1 MTEQI
6 LALLPISIVLIFSL
20 IVMLTE
26 VSIKKNKEILAYI
39 SIIGLFLASLSSIY
53 LWKQNQ
59 NYSFK
64 ISLFNN
70 MLSIDNYSIFFYLIF
85 LLCSGITIFI
95 SVPYLKRENFEHGEY
110 YSLILMSL
118 SGMMLMVSANDL
130 IMAFLGIEIMSI
142 AIYVLVGFVRN
153 NIKSN
158 EAILKYFFLG
168 SFSAG
173 FILYGIAMIY
183 GYCGTLN
190 FNEINSI
197 LQTKENISRLSLIN
211 IGAVLILIGTLFKVA
226 AFPFHVWA
234 PDIYEGAPSPV
245 TGFMITAVKVASF
258 GLFIKL
264 IIMIFSHITSYW
276 IDILAYISIFTMFTG
291 NLFAFTQENIK
302 KMLAYSSISHTGY
315 LLIGLS
321 ILMLNKNDSALTNSL
336 LFYLVSYSVSS
347 LGIFACISYIGSKGE
362 KYNNIEDYSGIGFK
376 YPLIGFTM
384 SIFMLSLVGFPPTSG
399 FFAKY
404 YLFSSAIKEGMGYL
418 VLIGIINSILSIYY
432 YLRVISVMYLKESK
446 INLESD
452 LGRTSTKIAMV
463 YTAIATIWLGI
474 GTFNLASIFP
484 GFTSIIEWS
493 QLSIK
498 SLF

>member
-1 MTEQI
+1 MVEQI
-6 LALLPISIVLIFSL
+6 LALLPISIIIVFSL
-20 IVMLTE
+20 IAMLTE
-26 VSIKKNKEILAYI
+26 VSINKNKEIIAYI
-39 SIIGLFLASLSSIY
+39 SIIGLVFASLSSIY

-59 NYSFK
+59 DYSFK

-70 MLSIDNYSIFFYLIF
+70 MLTIDNYSIFFYLIF
-85 LLCSGITIFI
+85 FLCSGITIFI
-95 SVPYLKRENFEHGEY
+95 SVPYLKRESFEHGEY

-118 SGMMLMVSANDL
+118 SGMMLMVSSNDL
-130 IMAFLGIEIMSI
+130 IIAFLGIEIMSI
-142 AIYVLVGFVRN
+142 AVYVLVGFIRT

-183 GYCGTLN
+183 GYCGTIN
-190 FNEINSI
+190 FSEINTF
-197 LQTKENISRLSLIN
+197 LQEKENTLRLSLIN
-211 IGAVLILIGTLFKVA
+211 IGAILILIGTLFKVA
-226 AFPFHVWA
+226 AFPFHVWL
-234 PDIYEGAPSPV
+234 PDVYEGSPSPI

-264 IIMIFSHITSYW
+264 VLTIFYKATPYW
-276 IDILAYISIFTMFTG
+276 IDILSYISIFTMFVG

-321 ILMLNKNDSALTNSL
+321 VLLLKSNNFSLANSL
-336 LFYLVSYSVSS
+336 LFYLVSYSISS
-347 LGIFACISYIGSKGE
+347 LGIFACISYISSKGE
-362 KYNNIEDYSGIGFK
+362 KYSNIEDYSGIGFK
-376 YPLIGFTM
+376 YPLIGITM
-384 SIFMLSLVGFPPTSG
+384 SISMLSLIGFPPTSG

-418 VLIGIINSILSIYY
+418 VLIGIINSMLSIYY
-432 YLRVISVMYLKESK
+432 YLKVISVMYLKEFK
-446 INLESD
+446 LDLDSD
-452 LGRTSTKIAMV
+452 LGKTSTKIVML

-474 GTFNLASIFP
+474 GTFNLISVFP
-484 GFTSIIEWS
+484 GFSSIIQWS
-493 QLSIK
+493 ELSIK